1 MEASMSQNDVMEQIR
16 QLKQTGI
23 MMNKK
28 KIKQSHPQL
37 LKNALYYYPSWD
49 HAIESAESLM

>member
-1 MEASMSQNDVMEQIR
+1 MEANMSQNDVMEQIR

-49 HAIESAESLM
+49 HAIESAESLV